1 MAMVGKITLGAPT
14 RASRKKMRLTVWR
27 YLADDVADGTLLAK
41 ASTAAHA
48 QSAAVSEVDEWT
60 CRIG

>member
-1 MAMVGKITLGAPT
+1 MVGKITR
-14 RASRKKMRLTVWR
+14 RANAGKPQKMRLTVWR

-48 QSAAVSEVDEWT
+48 QLAAVSEVDEWT